1 MTSYL
6 MPIPL
11 SLRAENVQRANEGNP
26 RSIMR
31 ELVIRLSIQCPT
43 SGPSALE
50 QPGRPGAIERLQLGA
65 HALQSWSIVKAG
77 GHRHVCVDD
86 PCQLKTLAG
95 QEHG

>member
-1 MTSYL
+1 
-6 MPIPL
+6 
-11 SLRAENVQRANEGNP
+11 
-26 RSIMR
+26 MR

-95 QEHG
+95 QEHGRTIPLADIGRAGWNWA